1 MTKPRKPTSKVDAIA
16 AAIEYDIGSGLLGNG
31 AWLKQIDIE
40 TRYRCTR
47 TDARRALEA
56 LAIKGRIQRIP
67 QRGYFVSI
75 VDEEG
80 QRRELVEIR
89 VLLETAMVP
98 SIVERATGRTLL
110 TCGAW
115 WQRAAAARQGD
126 VKERYTTNRAF
137 HVRLTE
143 LCANRELAKLAL
155 AVRGDLP
162 ATPIAQWHS
171 HARIEQSAREHAQIV
186 DALADRDL
194 RKMTDLIAVH
204 IRQPSAPHDEARSS
218 SRRARM
224 TTGRSIMLPS
234 KATAPAPRRQR
245 RRRPRSAGGPGRA
258 RRPRR
263 RTPR

>member
-1 MTKPRKPTSKVDAIA
+1 MAKPRKPASKGADAIA
-16 AAIEYDIGSGLLGNG
+16 AAIAFDIGSGLLANG

-75 VDEEG
+75 VDEG
-80 QRRELVEIR
+80 QRRELVEVR

-98 SIVERATGRTLL
+98 SIVERATKKDIADLRRLAT
-110 TCGAW
+110 AF
-115 WQRAAAARQGD
+115 AAAARQGD
-126 VKERYTTNRAF
+126 VKERYMTNRAF

-162 ATPIAQWHS
+162 TTPIAQWHS
-171 HARIEQSAREHAQIV
+171 QERIEQSAEEHSLIV
-186 DALADRDL
+186 EALANHDVKKL
-194 RKMTDLIAVH
+194 TDLIAVH
-204 IRQPSAPHDEARSS
+204 IRQ
-218 SRRARM
+218 
-224 TTGRSIMLPS
+224 
-234 KATAPAPRRQR
+234 TASETVDR
-245 RRRPRSAGGPGRA
+245 
-258 RRPRR
+258 
-263 RTPR
+263 